1 MAAVSHTPAH
11 SFKWDYKQFK
21 PVAENFTVEECRPA
35 LRCFSARLLK
45 KDLKIFSF
53 PFHLTTAIWQWF
65 VCMCAVFPL
74 WIFLP
79 KYCTLTAAKNAASR
93 CLRFQSLGFEV
104 SEPIQ
109 MPLTFHTIRLFTVSL
124 PYLISC
130 SDISD
135 VIHDTGTPCKSWMIS
150 FELAFLL

>member
-11 SFKWDYKQFK
+11 SFKWDCKQFK
-21 PVAENFTVEECRPA
+21 PVAANFTVEECRPL

-45 KDLKIFSF
+45 KTWKYFLFLFTWQQLSDNGSYVCVQCSPIF
-53 PFHLTTAIWQWF
+53 
-65 VCMCAVFPL
+65 
-74 WIFLP
+74 FLP
-79 KYCTLTAAKNAASR
+79 NVARSLRQKNAASK

-124 PYLISC
+124 PSLISC